1 MTITQKTYVYF
12 QPIKDKQKTM
22 KATDLTTSPIIF
34 DPEAH
39 EYLLVGEDFTYT
51 AYSGVTSILSQV
63 LFPSKYKDVDEEVL
77 ARAAAR
83 GTRIHEL
90 CQATDTRHSE
100 PQEGDDQ
107 YVSEVTNYE
116 LIKVSNDIEMI
127 ANEYLVS
134 RDDWGIASQID
145 CVDSDGNL
153 YDIKTTYRLDTEYVS
168 WQLSFYAEMFELQNP
183 DLKAG
188 KLYAIWL
195 RGAESKFIEVPRK
208 TPEQIEQVIKAWQAG
223 ETLTTAD
230 GDDIDCLV
238 AIEERIAILKD
249 SLSELES
256 KRLQALEPIQ
266 AKMVEDGVKSVDNPR
281 IKITLVADSTSTRF
295 DSKRFKADHSD
306 LFKEYSTET
315 TRAGY
320 IKTTL
325 I

>member
-1 MTITQKTYVYF
+1 
-12 QPIKDKQKTM
+12 M
-22 KATDLTTSPIIF
+22 KATDLTTSPIVF

-39 EYLLVGEDFTYT
+39 EYLLIGEDFTST

-63 LFPSKYKDVDEEVL
+63 LFPSKYKDVDEDVL
-77 ARAAAR
+77 ERAAAR

-90 CQATDTRHSE
+90 CQDTDTR
-100 PQEGDDQ
+100 PTDRREGDEQ
-107 YVSEVTNYE
+107 YAPEVTNYE
-116 LIKVSNDIEMI
+116 LLKVANDIEMI

-145 CVDSDGNL
+145 CVDSEGNL

-168 WQLSFYAEMFELQNP
+168 WQLSFYAEMYEAQNP
-183 DLKAG
+183 SHKAG

-195 RGAESKFIEVPRK
+195 RGAECKLVEVPRK
-208 TPEQIEQVIKAWQAG
+208 TPAQIQQVIDAWQAD

-230 GDDIDCLV
+230 GDDIDRLV
-238 AIEERIAILKD
+238 AIEEQIAILKD
-249 SLSELES
+249 SLSELET
-256 KRLQALEPIQ
+256 KRLQELEPIK
-266 AKMVEDGVKSVDNPR
+266 ARMDDDGVKSVDNPR

>member
-1 MTITQKTYVYF
+1 
-12 QPIKDKQKTM
+12 M
-22 KATDLTTSPIIF
+22 KATELTTSPIIF

-39 EYLLVGEDFTYT
+39 EYLLIGEDFTST

-63 LFPSKYKDVDEEVL
+63 LFPTKYKDVDADVL

-90 CQATDTRHSE
+90 CQATDTRATE
-100 PQEGDDQ
+100 PREGDDQ

-116 LIKVSNDIEMI
+116 LLKVANDITMI

-168 WQLSFYAEMFELQNP
+168 WQLSFYAEMFEAQNP
-183 DLKAG
+183 TLKAG
-188 KLYAIWL
+188 KLFAIWL
-195 RGAESKFIEVPRK
+195 RGAECKLVEVPRK
-208 TPEQIEQVIKAWQAG
+208 TPAQIQQVIDAWQAD

-230 GDDIDCLV
+230 GDDIDRLV
-238 AIEERIAILKD
+238 AIEEQIAILKD
-249 SLSELES
+249 ALSELET
-256 KRLQALEPIQ
+256 KRLQALEPIK
-266 AKMVEDGVKSVDNPR
+266 ARMDDDGVKSVDNPR
-281 IKITLVADSTSTRF
+281 IKITIVADSTSTRF

-306 LFKEYSTET
+306 LFSQYSTET

>member
-1 MTITQKTYVYF
+1 
-12 QPIKDKQKTM
+12 M
-22 KATDLTTSPIIF
+22 KATDLTPSPIFF
-34 DPEAH
+34 DPEVH
-39 EYLLVGEDFTYT
+39 EYLLIGKDFSTI
-51 AYSGVTSILSQV
+51 AYSGVTSILNKV
-63 LFPSKYKDVDEEVL
+63 LFPTKYKDVDADVL

-90 CQATDTRHSE
+90 CQATDTRATEH
-100 PQEGDDQ
+100 QEGDDQ
-107 YVSEVTNYE
+107 YVAEVTNYE
-116 LIKVSNDIEMI
+116 LLKESNDITMV

-134 RDDWGIASQID
+134 RDDWGIASSID
-145 CVDSDGNL
+145 CVDSEGNL

-168 WQLSFYAEMFELQNP
+168 WQLSFYAEMFERQNP
-183 DLKAG
+183 SLKAG
-188 KLYAIWL
+188 KLFAIWL
-195 RGAESKFIEVPRK
+195 RGAECKLVEVPRK
-208 TPEQIEQVIKAWQAG
+208 SPEQIEQVIKAWQAG

-230 GDDIDCLV
+230 GDDIDRLV
-238 AIEERIAILKD
+238 AIEEQISILKD
-249 SLSELES
+249 ALSELET

-266 AKMVEDGVKSVDNPR
+266 AKMDEDGVKSVDNPR

>member
-1 MTITQKTYVYF
+1 
-12 QPIKDKQKTM
+12 M
-22 KATDLTTSPIIF
+22 KANDLTTSPIIF

-39 EYLLVGEDFTYT
+39 EYLLIAEDFTTT

-63 LFPSKYKDVDEEVL
+63 LFPDKYKEVDADIL

-90 CQATDTRHSE
+90 CQATDTIPTE

-107 YVSEVTNYE
+107 YTPEVTNYE
-116 LIKVSNDIEMI
+116 LLKESNDITMI

-134 RDDWGIASQID
+134 RDDWGVASQID
-145 CVDSDGNL
+145 CVDSECNL

-168 WQLSFYAEMFELQNP
+168 WQLSFYAEMFERQNP

-195 RGAESKFIEVPRK
+195 RGTESKLIEVPRK

-223 ETLTTAD
+223 ETLTSAD
-230 GDDIDCLV
+230 GDDIDRLV
-238 AIEERIAILKD
+238 AIEEQIAQLKD
-249 SLSELES
+249 ALSELET
-256 KRLQALEPIQ
+256 KRTQALEPIQ

-306 LFKEYSTET
+306 LFKEYSTTT

>member
-1 MTITQKTYVYF
+1 
-12 QPIKDKQKTM
+12 M
-22 KATDLTTSPIIF
+22 KATDLTNSQLRF
-34 DPEAH
+34 FKEAH
-39 EYLLVGEDFTYT
+39 EYLRIDEDFT
-51 AYSGVTSILSQV
+51 AKRYSGVTSILSQV
-63 LFPSKYKDVDEEVL
+63 LFPAKYKDVDEDVL

-90 CQATDTRHSE
+90 CQATDTIPTDRR
-100 PQEGDDQ
+100 EGDEQ
-107 YVSEVTNYE
+107 YAPEVANYE
-116 LIKVSNDIEMI
+116 LIKVSNDITMI

-145 CVDSDGNL
+145 CVDSEGNL

-168 WQLSFYAEMFELQNP
+168 WQLSFYAEMFEAQNP
-183 DLKAG
+183 ALKAG

-195 RGAESKFIEVPRK
+195 RGTESKLVEVPRK

-223 ETLTTAD
+223 ETLTSAD
-230 GDDIDCLV
+230 GDDIDRLV
-238 AIEERIAILKD
+238 AIEEQIAILKD
-249 SLSELES
+249 SLSELET
-256 KRLQALEPIQ
+256 KRTQALEPIQ
-266 AKMVEDGVKSVDNPR
+266 AKMVEDGVKSVDSPR

>member
-1 MTITQKTYVYF
+1 
-12 QPIKDKQKTM
+12 M
-22 KATDLTTSPIIF
+22 KAPELTTSPIIF

-39 EYLLVGEDFTYT
+39 EYLLIGEDFTST
-51 AYSGVTSILSQV
+51 VYSGVMSILSEV
-63 LFPSKYKDVDEEVL
+63 LFPNKYKDVGDDVL

-90 CQATDTRHSE
+90 CQASDTIPTDRR
-100 PQEGDDQ
+100 EGDEQ
-107 YVSEVTNYE
+107 YDAEVTNYE
-116 LIKVSNDIEMI
+116 LLKASNGITMI

-134 RDDWGIASQID
+134 RDDWGVASQID
-145 CVDSDGNL
+145 CVDSEGNL

-168 WQLSFYAEMFELQNP
+168 WQLSFYAEMFEAQNP
-183 DLKAG
+183 TLKAG

-195 RGAESKFIEVPRK
+195 RGTESKLVEVPRK
-208 TPEQIEQVIKAWQAG
+208 TPEQVEQVIQAWQAG
-223 ETLTTAD
+223 ETLTTAE
-230 GDDIDCLV
+230 GDDIDRLV
-238 AIEERIAILKD
+238 AIEEQIAILKD
-249 SLSELES
+249 SLSELET
-256 KRLQALEPIQ
+256 KRTQALEPIQ
-266 AKMVEDGVKSVDNPR
+266 ARMIEDGVKSVDNPH

>member
-1 MTITQKTYVYF
+1 
-12 QPIKDKQKTM
+12 M
-22 KATDLTTSPIIF
+22 KATDLTTSPIFF
-34 DPEAH
+34 DPEVH
-39 EYLLVGEDFTYT
+39 EYLLIGKDFSTI

-63 LFPSKYKDVDEEVL
+63 LFPNKYKDVDEDVL
-77 ARAAAR
+77 ARAATR

-90 CQATDTRHSE
+90 CQATDTRATE
-100 PQEGDDQ
+100 PREGDDQ

-116 LIKVSNDIEMI
+116 LLKVANDITMI

-168 WQLSFYAEMFELQNP
+168 WQLSFYAEMFEAQNP
-183 DLKAG
+183 TLKAG
-188 KLYAIWL
+188 KLFAIWL
-195 RGAESKFIEVPRK
+195 RGAECKLVEVPRK
-208 TPEQIEQVIKAWQAG
+208 TPAQIQQVIDAWQAD

-230 GDDIDCLV
+230 GDDIDRLV
-238 AIEERIAILKD
+238 AIEEQIAILKD
-249 SLSELES
+249 ALSELET
-256 KRLQALEPIQ
+256 KRLQALEPIK
-266 AKMVEDGVKSVDNPR
+266 ARMDDDGVKSVDNPR
-281 IKITLVADSTSTRF
+281 IKITIVADSTSTRF

-306 LFKEYSTET
+306 LFSQYSTET

>member
-1 MTITQKTYVYF
+1 
-12 QPIKDKQKTM
+12 M
-22 KATDLTTSPIIF
+22 KATDLTTSPIFF
-34 DPEAH
+34 DPEVH
-39 EYLLVGEDFTYT
+39 EYLLIGRDFSTI

-63 LFPSKYKDVDEEVL
+63 LFPNKYKDVDEDVL

-90 CQATDTRHSE
+90 CQATDTRATE
-100 PQEGDDQ
+100 PREGDDQ

-116 LIKVSNDIEMI
+116 LLKLSNDITMV

-145 CVDSDGNL
+145 CVDSEGNL

-168 WQLSFYAEMFELQNP
+168 WQLSFYAEMYEAQNP
-183 DLKAG
+183 TLKAG

-195 RGAESKFIEVPRK
+195 RGAECKLVEVPRK
-208 TPEQIEQVIKAWQAG
+208 TPAQIQQVIDAWQADV
-223 ETLTTAD
+223 TLTTAD
-230 GDDIDCLV
+230 GDDIDRLV
-238 AIEERIAILKD
+238 AIEEQIAILKD
-249 SLSELES
+249 ALSELEI
-256 KRLQALEPIQ
+256 KRTQALEPIR
-266 AKMVEDGVKSVDNPR
+266 AKMDEDGVKSVDNPR

-306 LFKEYSTET
+306 LFAQYSTET

>member
-1 MTITQKTYVYF
+1 
-12 QPIKDKQKTM
+12 M
-22 KATDLTTSPIIF
+22 KATDLTSSPIIF

-39 EYLLVGEDFTYT
+39 EYLLIGEDFTST

-63 LFPSKYKDVDEEVL
+63 LFPSKYKDVDEDVL
-77 ARAAAR
+77 ERAAAR

-90 CQATDTRHSE
+90 CQDTDTR
-100 PQEGDDQ
+100 PTDRREGDEQ
-107 YVSEVTNYE
+107 YAPEVTNYE
-116 LIKVSNDIEMI
+116 LLKVANDIEMI

-168 WQLSFYAEMFELQNP
+168 WQLSFYAEMFEAQNP
-183 DLKAG
+183 TLKAG
-188 KLYAIWL
+188 KLFAIWL
-195 RGAESKFIEVPRK
+195 RGTESKLVEVPRK
-208 TPEQIEQVIKAWQAG
+208 TPAQIQQVIDAWQADV
-223 ETLTTAD
+223 TLTTAD
-230 GDDIDCLV
+230 GDDIDRLV
-238 AIEERIAILKD
+238 AIEEQIAILKE
-249 SLSELES
+249 SLSELEI
-256 KRLQALEPIQ
+256 KRTQALEPIRV
-266 AKMVEDGVKSVDNPR
+266 KMDEDGVKSVDNPR
-281 IKITLVADSTSTRF
+281 IKITIVADSTSSRF

-306 LFKEYSTET
+306 LFAQYSTET

>member
-1 MTITQKTYVYF
+1 MRAE
-12 QPIKDKQKTM
+12 DLKQSDVLFLEETHQYIGFNK
-22 KATDLTTSPIIF
+22 
-34 DPEAH
+34 
-39 EYLLVGEDFTYT
+39 YLDGVE
-51 AYSGVTSILSQV
+51 YSGVTGILKSV
-63 LFPSKYKDVDEEVL
+63 IYPNEYDGIPEEVL
-77 ARAAAR
+77 QKAAAR

-90 CQATDTRHSE
+90 CQATDTIPTE
-100 PQEGDDQ
+100 PQAGDEQ
-107 YVSEVTNYE
+107 YAPEVANYE
-116 LIKVSNDIEMI
+116 LIKVSNDITMV

-145 CVDSDGNL
+145 CVDSEGNL

-168 WQLSFYAEMFELQNP
+168 WQLSFYAEMYEYLNP
-183 DLKAG
+183 TLKAG

-195 RGAESKFIEVPRK
+195 RGAESKLVEVPRK

-223 ETLTTAD
+223 ETLTSAD
-230 GDDIDCLV
+230 GDDIDRLV
-238 AIEERIAILKD
+238 AIEEQIAQLKD
-249 SLSELES
+249 ALSELEA
-256 KRLQALEPIQ
+256 KRTQALEPIQ

>member
-1 MTITQKTYVYF
+1 MSNSN
-12 QPIKDKQKTM
+12 QPKDKQKTM
-22 KATDLTTSPIIF
+22 KASDLTASPIIF

-39 EYLLVGEDFTYT
+39 EYLLIGEDFTST
-51 AYSGVTSILSQV
+51 AYSGVTSILSKV
-63 LFPSKYKDVDEEVL
+63 LFPTKYKDVDEDVL
-77 ARAAAR
+77 ARAATR

-90 CQATDTRHSE
+90 CQATDTIPTE

-107 YVSEVTNYE
+107 YVSEVSNYE
-116 LIKVSNDIEMI
+116 LLKVSNDITMI

-145 CVDSDGNL
+145 CVDAEGNL
-153 YDIKTTYRLDTEYVS
+153 YDIKTTYKLDTEYVS
-168 WQLSFYAEMFELQNP
+168 WQLSFYAEMFEHQNP
-183 DLKAG
+183 TLKAG

-195 RGAESKFIEVPRK
+195 RGAEIKLVEVPRK

-230 GDDIDCLV
+230 GDDIDRLV
-238 AIEERIAILKD
+238 AIEEQIAILKD
-249 SLSELES
+249 SLSELEA
-256 KRLQALEPIQ
+256 KRLQALDPIQ
-266 AKMVEDGVKSVDNPR
+266 AKMLEDGVKSVDNPR

-295 DSKRFKADHSD
+295 DSKRFKSEHSD
-306 LFKEYSTET
+306 LFDQYSTTT

>member
-1 MTITQKTYVYF
+1 
-12 QPIKDKQKTM
+12 M

-39 EYLLVGEDFTYT
+39 EYLLIAEDFTST
-51 AYSGVTSILSQV
+51 AYSGVTSILSKV
-63 LFPSKYKDVDEEVL
+63 LFPNKYKDVDADVL

-90 CQATDTRHSE
+90 CQDTDTIPTPKRE
-100 PQEGDDQ
+100 DDVQ
-107 YVSEVTNYE
+107 YVPEVTNYE
-116 LIKVSNDIEMI
+116 LIKVSNKITMI

-145 CVDSDGNL
+145 CVDSEGNL

-168 WQLSFYAEMFELQNP
+168 WQLSFYAEMYEHQNP
-183 DLKAG
+183 TLKAG
-188 KLYAIWL
+188 RLYAIWL
-195 RGAESKFIEVPRK
+195 RGTESKLVEVPRK
-208 TPEQIEQVIKAWQAG
+208 TTEQIEQVIKAWQAG

-230 GDDIDCLV
+230 GDDIDRLV
-238 AIEERIAILKD
+238 AIEEQIAQLKD
-249 SLSELES
+249 SLSELET

-266 AKMVEDGVKSVDNPR
+266 AKMLEDGVKSVDNPR
-281 IKITLVADSTSTRF
+281 IKITIVADSTSTRF

-306 LFKEYSTET
+306 LFDQYSTT
-315 TRAGY
+315 STRAGY

>member
-1 MTITQKTYVYF
+1 
-12 QPIKDKQKTM
+12 M
-22 KATDLTTSPIIF
+22 KATDLTSSPIVF
-34 DPEAH
+34 DPKAH
-39 EYLLVGEDFTYT
+39 EYLLIGEDFSSTV
-51 AYSGVTSILSQV
+51 YSGVTSILKQV
-63 LFPSKYKDVDEEVL
+63 LFPNKYKDVDADVL
-77 ARAAAR
+77 ERAAVR

-90 CQATDTRHSE
+90 CQATDTV
-100 PQEGDDQ
+100 PTDAQEGDEAYKQ
-107 YVSEVTNYE
+107 EVENYKALKE
-116 LIKVSNDIEMI
+116 SNDITMI

-134 RDDWGIASQID
+134 RDDWGIASHID
-145 CVDSDGNL
+145 CVDSEGNL

-168 WQLSFYAEMFELQNP
+168 WQLSFYAEMFEAQNP
-183 DLKAG
+183 TLKAG

-195 RGAESKFIEVPRK
+195 RGAESKLVEVPRK

-230 GDDIDCLV
+230 GDDIDRLV
-238 AIEERIAILKD
+238 AIEEQIAILKD
-249 SLSELES
+249 SLSELET
-256 KRLQALEPIQ
+256 KRTQALEPIQ
-266 AKMVEDGVKSVDNPR
+266 AKMIEDGVKSVDNPR

-306 LFKEYSTET
+306 LFAQYSTET

>member
-1 MTITQKTYVYF
+1 
-12 QPIKDKQKTM
+12 M
-22 KATDLTTSPIIF
+22 KATELTTSPIIF

-39 EYLLVGEDFTYT
+39 EYLLIGEDFTST
-51 AYSGVTSILSQV
+51 VYSGVTSILSEV
-63 LFPSKYKDVDEEVL
+63 LFPNKYKDVGDDVL

-90 CQATDTRHSE
+90 CQASDTIPTDRR
-100 PQEGDDQ
+100 EGDEQ
-107 YVSEVTNYE
+107 YDAEVTNYE
-116 LIKVSNDIEMI
+116 LLKASNGITMI

-134 RDDWGIASQID
+134 RDDWGVASQID
-145 CVDSDGNL
+145 CVDSEGNL

-168 WQLSFYAEMFELQNP
+168 WQLSFYAEMFEAQNP
-183 DLKAG
+183 TLKAG

-195 RGAESKFIEVPRK
+195 RGTESKLVEVPRK
-208 TPEQIEQVIKAWQAG
+208 TPEQVEQVIQAWQAG
-223 ETLTTAD
+223 ETLTTAE
-230 GDDIDCLV
+230 GDDIDRLV
-238 AIEERIAILKD
+238 AIEEQIAILKD
-249 SLSELES
+249 SLSELET
-256 KRLQALEPIQ
+256 KRTQALEPIQ
-266 AKMVEDGVKSVDNPR
+266 ARMIEDGVKSVDNPH
-281 IKITLVADSTSTRF
+281 IKITLVADSTSTHF

>member
-1 MTITQKTYVYF
+1 
-12 QPIKDKQKTM
+12 M
-22 KATDLTTSPIIF
+22 KATDLTISPIKF
-34 DPEAH
+34 APETH
-39 EYLLVGEDFTYT
+39 EYLHIGEDFTT
-51 AYSGVTSILSQV
+51 TNYSGVTSILSKV
-63 LFPSKYKDVDEEVL
+63 LFPDKYTDVDADVL

-90 CQATDTRHSE
+90 CQDSDTR
-100 PQEGDDQ
+100 PTDRREGDEQ
-107 YVSEVTNYE
+107 YAPEVANYE
-116 LIKVSNDIEMI
+116 LIKVSNDITMI

-134 RDDWGIASQID
+134 RADWGIASQID
-145 CVDSDGNL
+145 CVDSEGNL

-168 WQLSFYAEMFELQNP
+168 WQLSFYAEMYEAQNP

-188 KLYAIWL
+188 RLYAIWL
-195 RGAESKFIEVPRK
+195 RGTESKLVEVPRK

-223 ETLTTAD
+223 ETLTSAD
-230 GDDIDCLV
+230 GDDIDRLV
-238 AIEERIAILKD
+238 AIEEQIAQLKD
-249 SLSELES
+249 ALSELES

-266 AKMVEDGVKSVDNPR
+266 AKMVEDGVKSVDSPR
-281 IKITLVADSTSTRF
+281 IKITIVADSTSTRF

-306 LFKEYSTET
+306 LFSQYSTET

>member
-1 MTITQKTYVYF
+1 
-12 QPIKDKQKTM
+12 M
-22 KATDLTTSPIIF
+22 KATDLTTSPIFF
-34 DPEAH
+34 DPEVH
-39 EYLLVGEDFTYT
+39 EYLLIGKDFSTI

-63 LFPSKYKDVDEEVL
+63 LFPNKYKDVDEDVL

-90 CQATDTRHSE
+90 CQATDTRATE
-100 PQEGDDQ
+100 PREGDDQ

-116 LIKVSNDIEMI
+116 LLKVANDITMI

-145 CVDSDGNL
+145 CVDSEGNL

-168 WQLSFYAEMFELQNP
+168 WQLSFYAEMYEAQNP
-183 DLKAG
+183 TLKAG
-188 KLYAIWL
+188 KLFAIWL
-195 RGAESKFIEVPRK
+195 RGTESKLVEVPRK
-208 TPEQIEQVIKAWQAG
+208 TPAQIQQVIDAWQADV
-223 ETLTTAD
+223 TLTTAD
-230 GDDIDCLV
+230 GDDIDRLV
-238 AIEERIAILKD
+238 AIEEQIAILKE
-249 SLSELES
+249 SLSELEI
-256 KRLQALEPIQ
+256 KRTQALEPIRV
-266 AKMVEDGVKSVDNPR
+266 KMDEDGVKSVDNPR
-281 IKITLVADSTSTRF
+281 IKITIVADSTSSRF

-306 LFKEYSTET
+306 LFAQYSTET

>member
-1 MTITQKTYVYF
+1 
-12 QPIKDKQKTM
+12 M
-22 KATDLTTSPIIF
+22 KATDLTTSPIKF
-34 DPEAH
+34 APETH
-39 EYLLVGEDFTYT
+39 EYLFIGEDFTT
-51 AYSGVTSILSQV
+51 TNYSGVTSILSKV
-63 LFPSKYKDVDEEVL
+63 LFPDKYNDVDADVL
-77 ARAAAR
+77 ARAATR

-90 CQATDTRHSE
+90 CQATDTIPTE

-107 YVSEVTNYE
+107 YVAEVSNYE
-116 LIKVSNDIEMI
+116 LLKVSNDITMI

-145 CVDSDGNL
+145 CVDAEGNL
-153 YDIKTTYRLDTEYVS
+153 YDIKTTYKLDTEYVS
-168 WQLSFYAEMFELQNP
+168 WQLSFYAEMFEHQNP
-183 DLKAG
+183 TLKAG

-195 RGAESKFIEVPRK
+195 RGAEIKLVEVPRK

-230 GDDIDCLV
+230 GDDIDRLV
-238 AIEERIAILKD
+238 AIEEQIAILKD
-249 SLSELES
+249 SLSELEA
-256 KRLQALEPIQ
+256 KRLQALDPIQ
-266 AKMVEDGVKSVDNPR
+266 AKMLEDGVKSVDNPR

-295 DSKRFKADHSD
+295 DSKRFKADHND
-306 LFKEYSTET
+306 LFAQYSTET

>member
-1 MTITQKTYVYF
+1 
-12 QPIKDKQKTM
+12 M
-22 KATDLTTSPIIF
+22 KATDLTTSPIVF

-39 EYLLVGEDFTYT
+39 EYLLIGEDFSST
-51 AYSGVTSILSQV
+51 AYSGVTSILKQV
-63 LFPSKYKDVDEEVL
+63 LFPDKYKDVDAAVL
-77 ARAAAR
+77 ERAAAR

-90 CQATDTRHSE
+90 CQASDTMPTDA
-100 PQEGDDQ
+100 QEGDEAYKQ
-107 YVSEVTNYE
+107 EVENYKALKE
-116 LIKVSNDIEMI
+116 SNDITMI

-145 CVDSDGNL
+145 CVDSEGNL

-168 WQLSFYAEMFELQNP
+168 WQLSFYAEMFEAQNP
-183 DLKAG
+183 TLKAG

-195 RGAESKFIEVPRK
+195 RGAESKLVEVPRK
-208 TPEQIEQVIKAWQAG
+208 TPEQIEQVIQAWQAG

-230 GDDIDCLV
+230 GDDIDRLV
-238 AIEERIAILKD
+238 AIEEQIAILKD
-249 SLSELES
+249 SLSELET
-256 KRLQALEPIQ
+256 KRTQALEPIQ
-266 AKMVEDGVKSVDNPR
+266 AKMIEDGVKNVDNPR

-306 LFKEYSTET
+306 LFEEYSTET

>member
-1 MTITQKTYVYF
+1 
-12 QPIKDKQKTM
+12 M
-22 KATDLTTSPIIF
+22 KATDLTTSPIFF
-34 DPEAH
+34 DPEVH
-39 EYLLVGEDFTYT
+39 EYLLIGKDFSTI

-63 LFPSKYKDVDEEVL
+63 LFPNKYKDVDEDVL

-90 CQATDTRHSE
+90 CQATDTRATE
-100 PQEGDDQ
+100 PREGDDQ

-116 LIKVSNDIEMI
+116 LLKVANDITMI

-168 WQLSFYAEMFELQNP
+168 WQLSFYAEMFEAQNP
-183 DLKAG
+183 TLKAG
-188 KLYAIWL
+188 KLFAIWL
-195 RGAESKFIEVPRK
+195 RGAECKLVEVPRK
-208 TPEQIEQVIKAWQAG
+208 TPAQIQQVIDAWQAD

-230 GDDIDCLV
+230 GDDIDHLV
-238 AIEERIAILKD
+238 AIEEQIAILKD
-249 SLSELES
+249 ALSELET
-256 KRLQALEPIQ
+256 KRLQALEPIK
-266 AKMVEDGVKSVDNPR
+266 ARMDDDGVKSVDNPR
-281 IKITLVADSTSTRF
+281 IKITIVADSTSTRF

-306 LFKEYSTET
+306 LFSQYSTET

>member
-1 MTITQKTYVYF
+1 
-12 QPIKDKQKTM
+12 M

-34 DPEAH
+34 DPEVH
-39 EYLLVGEDFTYT
+39 EYLLIGKDFSTI

-63 LFPSKYKDVDEEVL
+63 LFPNKYKDVDEDVL

-90 CQATDTRHSE
+90 CQATDTRATE
-100 PQEGDDQ
+100 PREGDDQ

-116 LIKVSNDIEMI
+116 LLKVANDIEMI
-127 ANEYLVS
+127 TNEYLVS

-168 WQLSFYAEMFELQNP
+168 WQLSFYAEMYEHQNP
-183 DLKAG
+183 TLKAG

-195 RGAESKFIEVPRK
+195 RGSESKLIEVPRK

-223 ETLTTAD
+223 ETLTSAD
-230 GDDIDCLV
+230 GDDIDRLV
-238 AIEERIAILKD
+238 AIEERIAQLKD
-249 SLSELES
+249 ALSELES

-306 LFKEYSTET
+306 LFSEYSTTT

>member
-1 MTITQKTYVYF
+1 
-12 QPIKDKQKTM
+12 M
-22 KATDLTTSPIIF
+22 KATDLTPSPIFF
-34 DPEAH
+34 DPEVH
-39 EYLLVGEDFTYT
+39 EYLLIGKDFSTI
-51 AYSGVTSILSQV
+51 AYSGVTSILNKV
-63 LFPSKYKDVDEEVL
+63 LFPTKYKDVDADVL
-77 ARAAAR
+77 ARAATR

-90 CQATDTRHSE
+90 CQATDTIPTE

-107 YVSEVTNYE
+107 YVSELTNYE
-116 LIKVSNDIEMI
+116 LLKVANDIEMI
-127 ANEYLVS
+127 TNEYLVS

-168 WQLSFYAEMFELQNP
+168 WQLSFYAEMFEAQNP
-183 DLKAG
+183 TLKAG
-188 KLYAIWL
+188 KLFAIWL
-195 RGAESKFIEVPRK
+195 RGSESKLVEVPRK

-230 GDDIDCLV
+230 GDEIDRLV
-238 AIEERIAILKD
+238 AIEEQIAILKD
-249 SLSELES
+249 ALSELET

>member
-1 MTITQKTYVYF
+1 
-12 QPIKDKQKTM
+12 M
-22 KATDLTTSPIIF
+22 KATDLTASPIIF

-39 EYLLVGEDFTYT
+39 EYLLIGEDFTST

-77 ARAAAR
+77 ARAATR

-90 CQATDTRHSE
+90 CQATDTIPTE
-100 PQEGDDQ
+100 PQDGDDQ

-116 LIKVSNDIEMI
+116 LLKVANDIEMI

-168 WQLSFYAEMFELQNP
+168 WQLSFYAEMYEAQNP
-183 DLKAG
+183 TLKAG

-195 RGAESKFIEVPRK
+195 RGAECKLVEVPRK
-208 TPEQIEQVIKAWQAG
+208 TPAQIQQVIDAWQADV
-223 ETLTTAD
+223 TLTTAD
-230 GDDIDCLV
+230 GDDIDRLV
-238 AIEERIAILKD
+238 AIEEQIAILKD
-249 SLSELES
+249 ALSELET
-256 KRLQALEPIQ
+256 KRLQALEPIK
-266 AKMVEDGVKSVDNPR
+266 AKMDEDGVKSVDNPR

-306 LFKEYSTET
+306 LFSEYSTET

>member
-1 MTITQKTYVYF
+1 
-12 QPIKDKQKTM
+12 M
-22 KATDLTTSPIIF
+22 KATDLTTSPIFI
-34 DPEAH
+34 DPEVH
-39 EYLLVGEDFTYT
+39 EYLLIGKDFSTI

-63 LFPSKYKDVDEEVL
+63 LFPNKYKDVDEDVL

-90 CQATDTRHSE
+90 CQATDTRATE
-100 PQEGDDQ
+100 PREGDDQ

-116 LIKVSNDIEMI
+116 LLKVANDITMI

-168 WQLSFYAEMFELQNP
+168 WQLSFYAEMYEAQNP
-183 DLKAG
+183 TLKAG

-195 RGAESKFIEVPRK
+195 RGAECKLVEVPRK
-208 TPEQIEQVIKAWQAG
+208 TPAQIQQVIDAWQADV
-223 ETLTTAD
+223 TLTTAD
-230 GDDIDCLV
+230 GDDIDRLV
-238 AIEERIAILKD
+238 AIEEQIAILKE
-249 SLSELES
+249 SLSELEI
-256 KRLQALEPIQ
+256 KRTQALEPIR
-266 AKMVEDGVKSVDNPR
+266 AKMDEDGVKSVDNPR
-281 IKITLVADSTSTRF
+281 IKITIVADSTSSRF

-306 LFKEYSTET
+306 LFSQYSTET

>member
-1 MTITQKTYVYF
+1 
-12 QPIKDKQKTM
+12 M
-22 KATDLTTSPIIF
+22 KATELTTSPIIF

-39 EYLLVGEDFTYT
+39 EYLLIGEDFTST
-51 AYSGVTSILSQV
+51 VYSGVTSILSEV
-63 LFPSKYKDVDEEVL
+63 LFPNKYKDVGDDVL

-90 CQATDTRHSE
+90 CQASDTIPTDRR
-100 PQEGDDQ
+100 EGDEQ
-107 YVSEVTNYE
+107 YDAEVTNYE
-116 LIKVSNDIEMI
+116 LLKASNGITMI

-134 RDDWGIASQID
+134 RDDWGVASQID
-145 CVDSDGNL
+145 CVDSEGNL

-168 WQLSFYAEMFELQNP
+168 WQLSFYAEMFEAQNP
-183 DLKAG
+183 TLKAG

-195 RGAESKFIEVPRK
+195 RGTESKLVEVPRK
-208 TPEQIEQVIKAWQAG
+208 TPEQVEQVIQAWQAG
-223 ETLTTAD
+223 ETLTTAE
-230 GDDIDCLV
+230 GDDIDRLV
-238 AIEERIAILKD
+238 AIEEQIAILKD
-249 SLSELES
+249 SLSELET
-256 KRLQALEPIQ
+256 KRTQALEPIQ
-266 AKMVEDGVKSVDNPR
+266 ARMIEDGVKSVDNPH

-306 LFKEYSTET
+306 LFEEYSTET

>member
-1 MTITQKTYVYF
+1 
-12 QPIKDKQKTM
+12 M
-22 KATDLTTSPIIF
+22 KATELTTSPIIF

-39 EYLLVGEDFTYT
+39 EYLLIGEDFTST
-51 AYSGVTSILSQV
+51 VYSGVTSILSEV
-63 LFPSKYKDVDEEVL
+63 LFPNKYKDVGDDVL

-90 CQATDTRHSE
+90 CQASDTIPTDRR
-100 PQEGDDQ
+100 EGDEQ
-107 YVSEVTNYE
+107 YDAEVTNYE
-116 LIKVSNDIEMI
+116 LLKASNGITMI

-134 RDDWGIASQID
+134 RDDWGVASQID
-145 CVDSDGNL
+145 CVDSEGNL

-168 WQLSFYAEMFELQNP
+168 WQLSFYAEMFEAQNP
-183 DLKAG
+183 TLKAG

-195 RGAESKFIEVPRK
+195 RGTESKLVEVPRK
-208 TPEQIEQVIKAWQAG
+208 TPEQVEQVIQAWQAG
-223 ETLTTAD
+223 ETLTTAE
-230 GDDIDCLV
+230 GDDIDRLV
-238 AIEERIAILKD
+238 AIEEQIAILKD
-249 SLSELES
+249 SLSELET
-256 KRLQALEPIQ
+256 KRTQALEPIQ
-266 AKMVEDGVKSVDNPR
+266 ARMIEDGVKSVDNPH

-295 DSKRFKADHSD
+295 DSKRFMADHSD

>member
-1 MTITQKTYVYF
+1 
-12 QPIKDKQKTM
+12 M
-22 KATDLTTSPIIF
+22 KATDLNTSPIIF

-39 EYLLVGEDFTYT
+39 EYLLIGEDFTST

-63 LFPSKYKDVDEEVL
+63 LFPNKYKDVDADVL
-77 ARAAAR
+77 ERAAAR

-90 CQATDTRHSE
+90 CQDTDTIPTPKRE
-100 PQEGDDQ
+100 DDVQ
-107 YVSEVTNYE
+107 YVPEVTNYE
-116 LIKVSNDIEMI
+116 LLKVSNKITMI

-168 WQLSFYAEMFELQNP
+168 WQLSFYAEMFERQNP
-183 DLKAG
+183 DIKAG

-195 RGAESKFIEVPRK
+195 RGTESKLVEVPRK

-223 ETLTTAD
+223 ETLTSAD
-230 GDDIDCLV
+230 GDDIDRLV
-238 AIEERIAILKD
+238 AIEEQIAQLKD

-306 LFKEYSTET
+306 LFDQYSTTT

>member
-1 MTITQKTYVYF
+1 
-12 QPIKDKQKTM
+12 M
-22 KATDLTTSPIIF
+22 KATDLITSPIGF

-39 EYLLVGEDFTYT
+39 EYILVGEDFSST
-51 AYSGVTSILSQV
+51 AYSGVTSILKQV
-63 LFPSKYKDVDEEVL
+63 LFPHKYKDVDADVL
-77 ARAAAR
+77 ERAAVR

-90 CQATDTRHSE
+90 CQASDTIPTDRR
-100 PQEGDDQ
+100 EGDEQ
-107 YVSEVTNYE
+107 YIAEVTNYE
-116 LIKVSNDIEMI
+116 LLKKSNDITMI

-145 CVDSDGNL
+145 CVDSEGNL

-168 WQLSFYAEMFELQNP
+168 WQLSFYAEMYEAQNP
-183 DLKAG
+183 TLKAG

-195 RGAESKFIEVPRK
+195 RGTESKLVEVPRK

-223 ETLTTAD
+223 ETLTTAA
-230 GDDIDCLV
+230 GDDIDRLV
-238 AIEERIAILKD
+238 AIEEQIAILKD
-249 SLSELES
+249 SLSELET
-256 KRLQALEPIQ
+256 KRTQALEPIQ
-266 AKMVEDGVKSVDNPR
+266 AKMIEDGVKSVDNPR

-306 LFKEYSTET
+306 LFSQYSTET

>member
-1 MTITQKTYVYF
+1 
-12 QPIKDKQKTM
+12 M

-39 EYLLVGEDFTYT
+39 EYLLIGEDFTST

-77 ARAAAR
+77 ARAATR

-90 CQATDTRHSE
+90 CQATDTIPTE

-116 LIKVSNDIEMI
+116 LLKVANDIEMI
-127 ANEYLVS
+127 TNEYLVS
-134 RDDWGIASQID
+134 REDWGIASQID
-145 CVDSDGNL
+145 CVDSEGNL

-168 WQLSFYAEMFELQNP
+168 WQLSFYAEMFERQNP
-183 DLKAG
+183 SLKAG
-188 KLYAIWL
+188 KLFAIWL
-195 RGAESKFIEVPRK
+195 RGAECKLVEVPRK
-208 TPEQIEQVIKAWQAG
+208 SPEQIEQVIKAWQAG

-230 GDDIDCLV
+230 GDEIDRLV
-238 AIEERIAILKD
+238 AIEEQIAILKD
-249 SLSELES
+249 ALSELET

-266 AKMVEDGVKSVDNPR
+266 AKMDEDGVKSVDNPR

-306 LFKEYSTET
+306 LFKEYSTKT

>member
-1 MTITQKTYVYF
+1 
-12 QPIKDKQKTM
+12 M
-22 KATDLTTSPIIF
+22 KANDLTASPIFF
-34 DPEAH
+34 DPENH
-39 EYLLVGEDFTYT
+39 EYLLIGEDFTSTTYD
-51 AYSGVTSILSQV
+51 GVTSILSQV

-77 ARAAAR
+77 ARAATR

-90 CQATDTRHSE
+90 CQATDTIPTE
-100 PQEGDDQ
+100 PQAGDEQ
-107 YVSEVTNYE
+107 YAPEVANYE
-116 LIKVSNDIEMI
+116 LIKVSNDITMV

-145 CVDSDGNL
+145 CVDSEGNL

-168 WQLSFYAEMFELQNP
+168 WQLSFYAEMFEHLNP
-183 DLKAG
+183 TLKAG

-195 RGAESKFIEVPRK
+195 RGAESKLVEVPRK

-223 ETLTTAD
+223 ETLTSAD
-230 GDDIDCLV
+230 GDDIDRLV
-238 AIEERIAILKD
+238 TIEEQIAILKD
-249 SLSELES
+249 SLSELET

-306 LFKEYSTET
+306 LFDKYSTTT

>member
-1 MTITQKTYVYF
+1 MSNSN
-12 QPIKDKQKTM
+12 QPKDKQKTM
-22 KATDLTTSPIIF
+22 KASDLTASPIIF

-39 EYLLVGEDFTYT
+39 EYLFIGEDFTST
-51 AYSGVTSILSQV
+51 AYSGVTSILSKV
-63 LFPSKYKDVDEEVL
+63 LFPDKYNDVDADVL

-90 CQATDTRHSE
+90 CQATDTIPTE
-100 PQEGDDQ
+100 PQDGDDQ

-116 LIKVSNDIEMI
+116 LLKVAKDIEMI

-145 CVDSDGNL
+145 CVDAEGNL

-168 WQLSFYAEMFELQNP
+168 WQLSFYAEMYEAQNP
-183 DLKAG
+183 TLKAG

-195 RGAESKFIEVPRK
+195 RGAEIKLVEVPRK

-230 GDDIDCLV
+230 GDDIDRLV
-238 AIEERIAILKD
+238 AIEEQIAILKD
-249 SLSELES
+249 SLSELEA
-256 KRLQALEPIQ
+256 KRLQALDPIQ

>member
-1 MTITQKTYVYF
+1 
-12 QPIKDKQKTM
+12 M
-22 KATDLTTSPIIF
+22 KATDLTASPIVF

-39 EYLLVGEDFTYT
+39 EYLLIGEDFTST

-63 LFPSKYKDVDEEVL
+63 LFPDKYKEVDADVL

-90 CQATDTRHSE
+90 CQATDTMPTKTR
-100 PQEGDDQ
+100 EGDEQ

-116 LIKVSNDIEMI
+116 LLKLSNDITMI

-168 WQLSFYAEMFELQNP
+168 WQLSFYAEMYEAQNP
-183 DLKAG
+183 TLKAG

-195 RGAESKFIEVPRK
+195 RGAECKLVEVPRK
-208 TPEQIEQVIKAWQAG
+208 TPAQIQQVIDAWQAG
-223 ETLTTAD
+223 ETLTSAD
-230 GDDIDCLV
+230 GDDIDRLV
-238 AIEERIAILKD
+238 AIEEQIAQLKD
-249 SLSELES
+249 ALSELET

-295 DSKRFKADHSD
+295 DSKRFKSDHSD
-306 LFKEYSTET
+306 LFKEYSTTT

>member
-1 MTITQKTYVYF
+1 
-12 QPIKDKQKTM
+12 M
-22 KATDLTTSPIIF
+22 KATDLTISPIKF
-34 DPEAH
+34 APETH
-39 EYLLVGEDFTYT
+39 EYLHIGEDFTT
-51 AYSGVTSILSQV
+51 TSYSGVTSILSQV
-63 LFPSKYKDVDEEVL
+63 LFPTKYTDVDADVL

-90 CQATDTRHSE
+90 CQDTDTR
-100 PQEGDDQ
+100 PTDRREGDEQ
-107 YVSEVTNYE
+107 YAPEVANYE
-116 LIKVSNDIEMI
+116 LIKASNDITMI

-168 WQLSFYAEMFELQNP
+168 WQLSFYAEMYEAQNP

-195 RGAESKFIEVPRK
+195 RGSESKLVEVPRK

-230 GDDIDCLV
+230 GDDIDRLV
-238 AIEERIAILKD
+238 AIEEQIAILKD
-249 SLSELES
+249 SLSELET
-256 KRLQALEPIQ
+256 KRTQALEPIRT
-266 AKMVEDGVKSVDNPR
+266 KMDEDGVKSVDNPR
-281 IKITLVADSTSTRF
+281 IKITIVADSTSTRF

-306 LFKEYSTET
+306 LFAQYSTET

>member
-1 MTITQKTYVYF
+1 
-12 QPIKDKQKTM
+12 M
-22 KATDLTTSPIIF
+22 KAPELTTSPIIF

-39 EYLLVGEDFTYT
+39 EYLLIGEDFTST
-51 AYSGVTSILSQV
+51 VYSGVMSILSEV
-63 LFPSKYKDVDEEVL
+63 LFPNKYKDVGDDVL

-90 CQATDTRHSE
+90 CQASDTIPTDRR
-100 PQEGDDQ
+100 EGDEQ
-107 YVSEVTNYE
+107 YDAEVTNYE
-116 LIKVSNDIEMI
+116 LLKASNGITMI

-134 RDDWGIASQID
+134 RDDWGVASQID
-145 CVDSDGNL
+145 CVDSEGNL

-168 WQLSFYAEMFELQNP
+168 WQLSFYAEMFEAQNP
-183 DLKAG
+183 TLKAG

-195 RGAESKFIEVPRK
+195 RGTESKLVEVPRK
-208 TPEQIEQVIKAWQAG
+208 TPEQVEQVIQAWQAG
-223 ETLTTAD
+223 ETLTTAE
-230 GDDIDCLV
+230 GDDIDRLV
-238 AIEERIAILKD
+238 AIKEQIAILKD
-249 SLSELES
+249 SLSELET
-256 KRLQALEPIQ
+256 KRTQALEPIQ
-266 AKMVEDGVKSVDNPR
+266 ARMIEDGVKSVDNPH